1 MITERQKQEL
11 RSNDQQLVA
20 GVGEEKAVTTMSDE
34 ELANRAIE
42 RLVWGIKCL
51 EQRYVLWA
59 ELYIADA
66 ITILNGDDAELAP
79 SNADWFGLVCDLRK
93 AVNVKELE
101 NGEKLVAGAGEEA
114 VTTMSD
120 EELANRAIEKLR
132 WAIKCLEQSMWP
144 SVEVYISDALIIL
157 NGNEAELNVPPMET
171 PPDEQGEGSL

>member
-20 GVGEEKAVTTMSDE
+20 GVGEEK
-34 ELANRAIE
+34 
-42 RLVWGIKCL
+42 
-51 EQRYVLWA
+51 
-59 ELYIADA
+59 
-66 ITILNGDDAELAP
+66 
-79 SNADWFGLVCDLRK
+79 
-93 AVNVKELE
+93 
-101 NGEKLVAGAGEEA
+101 A

-157 NGNEAELNVPPMET
+157 NGNDAELNVPPMDT
-171 PPDEQGEGSL
+171 LPDGQGEGSL